1 MSAWLG
7 NQQAYN
13 QARANMGQSA
23 AAAFG
28 AMSPAVA
35 NVSGAASNAFGANA
49 QALAAMQGSNQMAT
63 SQLGQSRNQALAGLG
78 GSMAQLGT
86 GLGGASQ
93 VSNVNLGF
101 GGSGG
106 GGGGFRASSP
116 SGPVASG
123 SFSGFG
129 GGGDMGGSS
138 YRGPG
143 PEFAG
148 IANRSFAGMGGL
160 QGGVMDSSVLS
171 DLSSGNAMGMNRLGR
186 SYDAARGQVDEGYTN
201 LNRSFA
207 DTNRMLDQGSQAIDA
222 QHASSRSMPMDM
234 FQNSFGNFRQLAG
247 DGYGQLM
254 GGMNQFYGN
263 VNANRANFAPM
274 VNNARDGFFSSS
286 RDLRNLGGRM
296 SGDFR
301 SGLTQAAGVGQG
313 LGNLTQSLGGLG
325 GLMGRFPQPAP
336 APTGGALSD
345 LFASFNR
352 PARGAGRG

>member
-1 MSAWLG
+1 
-7 NQQAYN
+7 
-13 QARANMGQSA
+13 
-23 AAAFG
+23 
-28 AMSPAVA
+28 
-35 NVSGAASNAFGANA
+35 
-49 QALAAMQGSNQMAT
+49 
-63 SQLGQSRNQALAGLG
+63 
-78 GSMAQLGT
+78 
-86 GLGGASQ
+86 
-93 VSNVNLGF
+93 
-101 GGSGG
+101 
-106 GGGGFRASSP
+106 
-116 SGPVASG
+116 
-123 SFSGFG
+123 
-129 GGGDMGGSS
+129 
-138 YRGPG
+138 
-143 PEFAG
+143 
-148 IANRSFAGMGGL
+148 
-160 QGGVMDSSVLS
+160 
-171 DLSSGNAMGMNRLGR
+171 
-186 SYDAARGQVDEGYTN
+186 
-201 LNRSFA
+201 
-207 DTNRMLDQGSQAIDA
+207 
-222 QHASSRSMPMDM
+222 MPMDM